1 MIKAAVSLINN
12 PWYKPE
18 TVHHHI
24 ASMAVKKQTDVA
36 SLESSVPVSSI
47 VSQSSLSVLTCNR
60 RQSRAARELV
70 RQSLLAAA
78 SKNNGQHH
86 GLALP
91 NVNTETVWPLL
102 QLYFSHCFTKGEE
115 DQAKVKT
122 CCSLFDPQR
131 DIWKDHE
138 EQSLLISW
146 NDLKAAAASTAN
158 SAATK
163 GSGGSSSSARMV
175 SLSSAIPGAI
185 HSAYKASSSSSHQR
199 SSSSHASPHKI
210 QLHQCGLCGKAFTS
224 RYYLDKHFD
233 RQHSLSLNHSTATRG
248 ICPATDWCGT
258 FLSHVACHDMAL
270 LHEPWYGPGGG
281 NGRDDDAHAR
291 ANQRAWQQLV
301 PPCRPHALQHAS
313 HTCRSM
319 LQDCFNATTDSITT
333 NTDAAHLVQALCA
346 EQTCHGRLQ
355 QQLSRVA
362 LRPIVSLEDWYDLYH
377 ATERDHHRLGMV
389 TVLVL
394 VVVVVVCAWH
404 LRDRRH
410 RHHWVASTTGSR
422 RLLRHGLPQT
432 RRKGAFPWFP
442 LQQHR
447 PTTFIDVKRKQN

>member
-1 MIKAAVSLINN
+1 
-12 PWYKPE
+12 
-18 TVHHHI
+18 
-24 ASMAVKKQTDVA
+24 MAVKKQTDVA
-36 SLESSVPVSSI
+36 SLESST
-47 VSQSSLSVLTCNR
+47 VSQSSSLSVLSCNR

-70 RQSLLAAA
+70 RQSLRAAA

-102 QLYFSHCFTKGEE
+102 QLYFPHCFTNGE
-115 DQAKVKT
+115 DVPANVKT

-146 NDLKAAAASTAN
+146 NDLKATAASTASG

-163 GSGGSSSSARMV
+163 GSGGGNGNSSSSSSARMV
-175 SLSSAIPGAI
+175 SLSSAVPGAI
-185 HSAYKASSSSSHQR
+185 HSAYKASSSSSHQH
-199 SSSSHASPHKI
+199 SSSSRASPHKI

-233 RQHSLSLNHSTATRG
+233 RQHSLSLNHSTATRC

-258 FLSHVACHDMAL
+258 VLSHVACHDMAL

-281 NGRDDDAHAR
+281 NGRDDDDAHAR

-319 LQDCFNATTDSITT
+319 LQDCFNATTDSTTT
-333 NTDAAHLVQALCA
+333 NTDDAHLVQALCA

-362 LRPIVSLEDWYDLYH
+362 LTPVVSLEDWYDLYH

-404 LRDRRH
+404 LRDRR
-410 RHHWVASTTGSR
+410 RHHCWVATTTTSR